1 MERPYAE
8 RIDYIDY
15 MERPYAEQLKYV
27 EPYLLGENA
36 P

>member
-8 RIDYIDY
+8 RIDY
-15 MERPYAEQLKYV
+15 MERPYAEQIKYV